1 MLRYKTVWIL
11 VMTAGLGGC
20 VVAGPSVEDTLLDP
34 TITGSTTT
42 QPEEDP
48 ASSDSDAVSDRR
60 IVRNAVSAADI
71 DTGSDNGAG
80 KGAGRYAW
88 SNPETG
94 SSGVITTLSQE
105 RQGDNICRSFET
117 SRQRFDGIALYQG
130 RACAVGAGEWALI
143 EFTKR

>member
-1 MLRYKTVWIL
+1 MLRYNTVWL
-11 VMTAGLGGC
+11 LALTAGLGGC

-34 TITGSTTT
+34 TVTGSVAP
-42 QPEEDP
+42 QPAPDP
-48 ASSDSDAVSDRR
+48 AAGDVDVVSDRR

-71 DTGSDNGAG
+71 DAAAD